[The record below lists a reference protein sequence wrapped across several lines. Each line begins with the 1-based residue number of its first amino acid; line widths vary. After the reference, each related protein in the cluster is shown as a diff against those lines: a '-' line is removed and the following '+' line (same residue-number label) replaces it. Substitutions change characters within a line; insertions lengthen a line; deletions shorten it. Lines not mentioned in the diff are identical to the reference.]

1 MTTFEK
7 LVPGRSLAAAAAVA
21 LAVGLRAAPARAITG
36 NYDPDPVHTY
46 VGLVVFYNQDGV
58 PSSFRCS
65 GSLLSPRIF
74 LTAGHCTNDAFN
86 WSYAR
91 VYFHQFAATSFDPA
105 TQMDPVTGYPTGCV
119 GDDPYCVTGH
129 TLYDFG
135 FVSFPGFIPN
145 THDAGIVVLDAPAS
159 FPTGFPSL
167 AAPGTLDQLA
177 TRRGDP
183 GHHVR
188 RERLRGIG
196 QLAPN
201 KPVVWFGQRLM
212 ATTKLQNLEERI
224 HRRLQLP
231 GLDVSGETIGAGS
244 ASAIQADPCSG
255 MTATSSPAS
264 SASENTGSASA
275 TASRL
280 RVDQQELIDWILE
293 IAATV
298 GEDDLISVVPIPAG
312 YRIRRG

>member
-1 MTTFEK
+1 MTTIEK
-7 LVPGRSLAAAAAVA
+7 LVPGRLLAATAAVA
-21 LAVGLRAAPARAITG
+21 LAVSLRAAPARAITG
-36 NYDPDPVHTY
+36 NYKPDPVHTY
-46 VGLVVFYNQDGV
+46 VGLVEFYNQDGV
-58 PSSFRCS
+58 PSFQCS

-135 FVSFPGFIPN
+135 FVGFPGFIPN
-145 THDAGIVVLDAPAS
+145 THDAGIVVLDEPAS
-159 FPTGFPSL
+159 FPTNFPSL

-177 TRRGDP
+177 TRRGTQDTTFVASGYGVSDNWP
-183 GHHVR
+183 PDR
-188 RERLRGIG
+188 
-196 QLAPN
+196 
-201 KPVVWFGQRLM
+201 PVVWFGQRLM
-212 ATTKLQNLEERI
+212 ATTKLQNLRNVFTDGYNFQVSMSPGNDRGGLCI
-224 HRRLQLP
+224 GDSGGPVLWDDSDIIAGLVSFGKHRQCL
-231 GLDVSGETIGAGS
+231 GNGFAF
-244 ASAIQADPCSG
+244 
-255 MTATSSPAS
+255 
-264 SASENTGSASA
+264 
-275 TASRL
+275 
-280 RVDQQELIDWILE
+280 RVDQQELLDWILE

-312 YRIRRG
+312 